1 MSDKVISL
9 DNRPGPF
16 QMIFQRIMR
25 MVPDRDRSDPQL
37 RRLLAFRLSLDG
49 EDATRAYLMRTI
61 RDAIQENYTGRY
73 AGRTLRS
80 ARARLKPTKPKVEND
95 AHRSAQ
101 RHRHT
106 AHRADAKSHGRS

>member
-61 RDAIQENYTGRY
+61 RDAIQENYTGRLY
-73 AGRTLRS
+73 EKMAGDTDPVDTPAAPS
-80 ARARLKPTKPKVEND
+80 DPPEPA
-95 AHRSAQ
+95 
-101 RHRHT
+101 
-106 AHRADAKSHGRS
+106 